1 MSANYAGGV
10 GLPTV
15 ETVTDQLARRVVLRG
30 AAGASVLA
38 LAGCSGDEPS
48 GQQASTESENPTPSP
63 TPSPT
68 TSTAPPTTASP
79 TESPSSVP
87 RPQVAGTVVDGIGVP
102 WGIAFLPD
110 GTALVG
116 ARDSGDLFRVGDG
129 GTERVATLDVR
140 SRIDEGGETGLLGLA
155 LHPQFATNRLL
166 YAYLSTDDDNRVV
179 RMQYDGTLGRP
190 EPVLTGIATSTHHNG
205 GGLVFGPDGLLYAS
219 TGDAEDS
226 ASAQDTDSVNG
237 KVLRMTD
244 TGEMPDGNPFGN
256 LVWSYG
262 HRNVEGLCFDQ
273 RGFDDQS
280 QLCAS
285 EFGDKGADELNL
297 IRPGKNYGWPEVEG
311 SDGKGGYVD
320 PLAEWP
326 VDQCSPS
333 GIAIAAGRAWLG
345 ALQGECVWSVV
356 LDGPKAGQARRYFT
370 GEYGRIRSVA
380 LAPDGSLWVT
390 TSNRDG
396 RTDPRPGDDR
406 ILRVTL

>member
-1 MSANYAGGV
+1 M
-10 GLPTV
+10 
-15 ETVTDQLARRVVLRG
+15 VLIGG
-30 AAGASVLA
+30 AAASLA
-38 LAGCSGDEPS
+38 ACSSSDDSGTRSEPS
-48 GQQASTESENPTPSP
+48 TSATTATPTPSVTPTPSP
-63 TPSPT
+63 TPT
-68 TSTAPPTTASP
+68 QTATAAP
-79 TESPSSVP
+79 N
-87 RPQVAGTVVDGIGVP
+87 PQVAGEVATGLAVP

-116 ARDSGDLFRVGDG
+116 ERDTGRVLHVAEGRADAV
-129 GTERVATLDVR
+129 GTLEVR
-140 SRIDEGGETGLLGLA
+140 SRLDEGGETGLLGLA
-155 LHPQFATNRLL
+155 LHPSYADNDLL
-166 YAYLSTDDDNRVV
+166 YAYTSTDEDNRIV
-179 RMQYDGTLGRP
+179 RMTYDGTRLGAP
-190 EPVLTGIATSTHHNG
+190 EPILTGIGTSTHHNG
-205 GGLVFGPDGLLYAS
+205 GGLVFGPDGLLYAA

-226 ASAQDTDSVNG
+226 AAAQDTGSLGG

-244 TGEMPDGNPFGN
+244 TGKVPDGNPFGN
-256 LVWSYG
+256 LTWSYG
-262 HRNVEGLCFDQ
+262 HRNVEGI
-273 RGFDDQS
+273 RFDDS
-280 QLCAS
+280 GRLWCA

-297 IRPGKNYGWPEVEG
+297 IRKDKNYGWPEVEG
-311 SDGKGGYVD
+311 SDGKGGFTD

-333 GIAIAAGRAWLG
+333 GVAIAAGRAWLG

-356 LDGPKAGQARRYFT
+356 LDGADAGKTEQHFA

>member
-1 MSANYAGGV
+1 MAVQA
-10 GLPTV
+10 T
-15 ETVTDQLARRVVLRG
+15 RRVLLRG
-30 AAGASVLA
+30 GAGASLVV
-38 LAGCSGDEPS
+38 LAGCSSDDS
-48 GQQASTESENPTPSP
+48 GGPAAAPTPSP
-63 TPSPT
+63 SSATPTPTATPPPTPTPTPTGTTTPS
-68 TSTAPPTTASP
+68 ATASAAP
-79 TESPSSVP
+79 DP
-87 RPQVAGTVVDGIGVP
+87 RVAGTVVDGLAVP

-110 GTALVG
+110 GSALVG
-116 ARDSGDLFRVGDG
+116 ARDSGTLFLVGDG
-129 GTERVATLDVR
+129 KASEVGTLDVR

-155 LHPQFATNRLL
+155 LHPGFASNGLL

-179 RMQYDGTLGRP
+179 RMTYDGTLGTP
-190 EPVLTGIATSTHHNG
+190 EPILTGIATSTHHNG
-205 GGLVFGPDGLLYAS
+205 GGLTFGRDGLLYAA

-226 ASAQDTDSVNG
+226 ASAQDTGSVNG

-244 TGEMPDGNPFGN
+244 TGGTPDGNPFDN

-262 HRNVEGLCFDQ
+262 HRNVEGL
-273 RGFDDQS
+273 RFDDTGR
-280 QLCAS
+280 LWCA

-297 IRPGKNYGWPEVEG
+297 IRPGKNYGWPDVEG
-311 SDGKGGYVD
+311 SDGAGGYAD

-333 GIAIAAGRAWLG
+333 GIAIVAGRAWLG

-356 LDGPKAGQARRYFT
+356 LDGPDRGKTARHFT
-370 GEYGRIRSVA
+370 GDYGRIRSVA

>member
-1 MSANYAGGV
+1 MAVRA
-10 GLPTV
+10 T
-15 ETVTDQLARRVVLRG
+15 RRVLLRG
-30 AAGASVLA
+30 GAGLSVAGLAA
-38 LAGCSGDEPS
+38 CSSDDNGGTPERT
-48 GQQASTESENPTPSP
+48 GTPSTGTSSAGP
-63 TPSPT
+63 TSATPT
-68 TSTAPPTTASP
+68 ETATPTSTPTSTP
-79 TESPSSVP
+79 TETATAAPDP
-87 RPQVAGTVVDGIGVP
+87 KVAGTVVDDVAVP

-110 GTALVG
+110 GRALVG
-116 ARDSGDLFRVGDG
+116 ARDSGTLYRVSEGSKKEVG
-129 GTERVATLDVR
+129 TLDVR

-166 YAYLSTDDDNRVV
+166 YAYLSTDGDNRIV
-179 RMQYDGTLGRP
+179 RTTYDGGLGRP
-190 EPVLTGIATSTHHNG
+190 EPVLTGIETSTHHNG

-219 TGDAEDS
+219 TGDAENS
-226 ASAQDTDSVNG
+226 ASAQDTGSVNG

-244 TGEMPDGNPFGN
+244 TGKVPDGNPFDN

-262 HRNVEGLCFDQ
+262 HRNVEGIT
-273 RGFDDQS
+273 FDDQGR
-280 QLCAS
+280 LWAA

-297 IRPGKNYGWPEVEG
+297 IRPGKNYGWPDVEG
-311 SDGKGGYVD
+311 SDGKGGYAD

-333 GIAIAAGRAWLG
+333 GVATAAGRAWLG

-356 LDGPKAGQARRYFT
+356 LDGPDAGKARQHFA
-370 GEYGRIRSVA
+370 GEYGRIRTVVA
-380 LAPDGSLWVT
+380 APDGSLWVT